1 MFGLFKP
8 IPSLCNRF
16 SILWVPW
23 VIAYIKFALLT
34 GETNSESEFGIMWAP
49 FYFSHQSVEHVLVVW
64 KTYQVLWQSETL
76 ENTQRKQFFHNEC
89 NMWSKCQGT
98 KWGRKAFECHPLGCS
113 KHNYFYTKNWIQK
126 IFQQHVLLFGKLHL
140 TACFRIP
147 GECRPSMLF
156 EIPDNKAGAK
166 LWSFTAF
173 KIITPWTQ
181 VLLGSELPVIIL

>member
-23 VIAYIKFALLT
+23 VIANIKFALLT
-34 GETNSESEFGIMWAP
+34 GETNSESEFRIMWAP

-98 KWGRKAFECHPLGCS
+98 KWGRKAFECHPLGWS

-140 TACFRIP
+140 IACVRIP
-147 GECRPSMLF
+147 GECQAINVVWNPR
-156 EIPDNKAGAK
+156 
-166 LWSFTAF
+166 
-173 KIITPWTQ
+173 Q
-181 VLLGSELPVIIL
+181 